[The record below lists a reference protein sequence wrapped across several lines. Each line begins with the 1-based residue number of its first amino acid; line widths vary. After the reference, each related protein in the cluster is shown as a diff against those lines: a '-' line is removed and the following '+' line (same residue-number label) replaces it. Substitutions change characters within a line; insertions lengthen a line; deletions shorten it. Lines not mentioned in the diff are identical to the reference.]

1 MASQNER
8 RQAVRIAVHGNLT
21 VEDVQGGGEALELI
35 DVGTG
40 GFAVASQAPLPI
52 DAIGSYRFATTDKK
66 WNALFRA
73 RALHG
78 KVLPAEGQTPRRY
91 LTGFMFVSREATAV
105 QREIMALLDHAMNYV
120 PFS

>member
-1 MASQNER
+1 MASFNER

-21 VEDVQGGGEALELI
+21 VEDVQGGEPLELI

-40 GFAVASQAPLPI
+40 GFAVASRSPLPI

-78 KVLPAEGQTPRRY
+78 KVLPAEGQTPQRY
-91 LTGFMFVSREATAV
+91 LTGFMFVSREAAAV